1 MYSTHALIV
10 SNAATCHTHFLS
22 LDFETSPTEVVRK
35 IFHCFD
41 SPQHTMFSKAIAAA
55 ARPNARAFAA
65 AAGKE
70 KIAMVGS

>member
-1 MYSTHALIV
+1 
-10 SNAATCHTHFLS
+10 
-22 LDFETSPTEVVRK
+22 
-35 IFHCFD
+35 
-41 SPQHTMFSKAIAAA
+41 MFSKLSLAA